1 MKVHFTGCKIY
12 LAYGNESFSDE
23 ILWCLTIESIAGK
36 CCTVSPIIFFAPI
49 HGPSFEISICRKYWI
64 VAPISMCFIYV
75 IHVAATFTKPFNLLF
90 RHFLYIFDLCC
101 TCVCYSL
108 CNNNTS
114 YMDISS
120 HYDHYVHTSKEALNM
135 LKCLSHEHEIV
146 QTDKK
151 ATHKR
156 IEFNSQM
163 VSILKRLQCLNEY
176 LNEVVQ
182 CKEKKSEQLNWW
194 ATRLFEN
201 VKHLLFSNMCHVTV
215 GLIVLSSLSDDL
227 FVVTELMT
235 KSQTN
240 YFFTFHLASEIY
252 SNRFRAI
259 ADSLEA
265 NQKS

>member
-1 MKVHFTGCKIY
+1 MPHSTFALNFRATTESVENCAVPRRNNMKVHFTGCKIY

-75 IHVAATFTKPFNLLF
+75 IHVATFTKPFNLLF

-182 CKEKKSEQLNWW
+182 CKEKKRASSSIGEPLDYLKMSNTYCFRTCVMLQLDWLCSLPCQ
-194 ATRLFEN
+194 TI
-201 VKHLLFSNMCHVTV
+201 FS
-215 GLIVLSSLSDDL
+215 
-227 FVVTELMT
+227 
-235 KSQTN
+235 
-240 YFFTFHLASEIY
+240 
-252 SNRFRAI
+252 
-259 ADSLEA
+259 
-265 NQKS
+265 